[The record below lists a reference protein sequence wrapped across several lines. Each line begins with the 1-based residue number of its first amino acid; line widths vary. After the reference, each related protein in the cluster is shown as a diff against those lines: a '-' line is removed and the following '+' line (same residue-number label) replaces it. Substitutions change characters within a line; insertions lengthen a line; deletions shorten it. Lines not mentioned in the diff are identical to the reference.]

1 MRAQLG
7 SDLVMIASGSIRTES
22 LGPIVTLQDLMIAFP
37 YESSMIGFLL
47 TGSQLRKVVKHLT
60 RDDAID
66 ENVWTEL
73 FQFSNGFFCEY
84 DRHSREILQL
94 KIDGEYVQDEKLYS
108 IAVQSYFYCSMEKY
122 FGITPE
128 EVSENGEPKELA
140 SSMQNVLVDYFD
152 NHDYIKLEEEKRLLI
167 C

>member
-1 MRAQLG
+1 
-7 SDLVMIASGSIRTES
+7 
-22 LGPIVTLQDLMIAFP
+22 MIAFP
-37 YESSMIGFLL
+37 YESSMISFLL
-47 TGSQLRKVVKHLT
+47 TGSQLRKVIKYLT

-84 DRHSREILQL
+84 DQSSRKILKL
-94 KIDGEYVQDEKLYS
+94 TIDGKEVQDEERYS
-108 IAVQSYFYCSMEKY
+108 IAVQSYFYCSLENY

-140 SSMQNVLVDYFD
+140 SSMQNVLIDYFD
-152 NHDYIKLEEEKRLLI
+152 SHDYIKLEEEKRLLI
-167 C
+167 R